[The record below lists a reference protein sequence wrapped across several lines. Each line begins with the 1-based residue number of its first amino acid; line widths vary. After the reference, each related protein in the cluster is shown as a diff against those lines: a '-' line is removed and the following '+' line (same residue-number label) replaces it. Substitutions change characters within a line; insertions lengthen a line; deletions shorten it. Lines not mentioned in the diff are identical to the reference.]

1 MIWLLIIAAAAFHLN
16 SNNFD
21 SMTSQGKWLV
31 LFCSPSRFEIC
42 QDLQPFW
49 THLGLELQDVAIVA
63 QVEASLN
70 YSLKRRFS
78 VGYGDEPAIFY
89 IHDSRFYRLDHQ
101 RSFTTE

>member
-1 MIWLLIIAAAAFHLN
+1 MIWLLIIAATAFHLTN
-16 SNNFD
+16 KNFD
-21 SMTSQGKWLV
+21 TMTSQGKWLV

-49 THLGLELQDVAIVA
+49 AHLELELKDVAIVA
-63 QVEASLN
+63 QVEASQNLD
-70 YSLKRRFS
+70 LKRRFS

-89 IHDSRFYRLDHQ
+89 IHDSRFYRLDHE